1 MYLKLAILAAFAFLY
16 SLVAG
21 HIERTRITG
30 PMVFIAFGFLVG
42 PLGTGWLKLDI
53 TDQGLRLLADLT
65 LSLVL
70 FIDAANADISV
81 FKTSTLIPR
90 RMLLFGLPGAIAL
103 GFVAGLLLF
112 EGIGIY
118 QAAILATMLA
128 ATDAALGKGVVTNK
142 AVPTRMRESLNLES
156 GLNDGLCVPVLFI
169 FITLA
174 EAGGVATGS
183 ASLALKLVASEIGIG
198 LAVGLVMTAM
208 GAWLINWCWK
218 QGWITEIWLQLPV
231 IMLALLCFSAAQILH
246 GSGYIAAF
254 VGGLLFGYLAKGS
267 THKLVLAAEGMGE
280 TLAMLTWIVFGV
292 SVIGQAYRF
301 FSWQVV
307 VYALLSLTVVR
318 MLPIFL
324 SLTGTGEKTD
334 SKLFLGWF
342 GPRGL
347 ASIVFAI
354 IVLNTNLPGTQLMAT
369 VVVCTVFLS
378 AIAHGITANPL
389 ASALAARAGK
399 VVAHKQKEERV

>member
-1 MYLKLAILAAFAFLY
+1 MKEMSHGTRSWKYFL
-16 SLVAG
+16 
-21 HIERTRITG
+21 
-30 PMVFIAFGFLVG
+30 
-42 PLGTGWLKLDI
+42 
-53 TDQGLRLLADLT
+53 
-65 LSLVL
+65 
-70 FIDAANADISV
+70 
-81 FKTSTLIPR
+81 
-90 RMLLFGLPGAIAL
+90 
-103 GFVAGLLLF
+103 
-112 EGIGIY
+112 
-118 QAAILATMLA
+118 
-128 ATDAALGKGVVTNK
+128 
-142 AVPTRMRESLNLES
+142 
-156 GLNDGLCVPVLFI
+156 
-169 FITLA
+169 
-174 EAGGVATGS
+174 
-183 ASLALKLVASEIGIG
+183 
-198 LAVGLVMTAM
+198 
-208 GAWLINWCWK
+208 
-218 QGWITEIWLQLPV
+218 
-231 IMLALLCFSAAQILH
+231 
-246 GSGYIAAF
+246 
-254 VGGLLFGYLAKGS
+254 
-267 THKLVLAAEGMGE
+267 LVLAAEGMGE

-399 VVAHKQKEERV
+399 VVAHKQKEGDHVNKSAV